1 MSTMSGK
8 FKKIKPFEDEI
19 MKDYLENEMNMSEI
33 AKKYN
38 MHYSNLRRFIKY
50 KIKDMGLEE
59 SFNVEYVNVED
70 FRYLDI
76 GDTFCFAEWLTV
88 WRINKIV
95 EKENELLFELV
106 PTNTANPKRHWICGV
121 NTPDEG

>member
-1 MSTMSGK
+1 MSGK

-106 PTNTANPKRHWICGV
+106 PTNTSNPKRHWICGV